1 MIRTLILLLPVYIS
15 LFWFISLRTNKKNIS
30 VPAAFLSNFMLICG
44 LCLFGQYLFF
54 APYPA
59 IFPYWEPVLAY
70 LGSIA
75 FPVYYIYFRLLTVDD
90 HFSFRVHF
98 KYLVVPLLIA
108 TVYTVGILLTPFE
121 QYKAWLY
128 NELLFPDSSQIQFL
142 SVMRKVV
149 KLTFVVLL
157 VVTFVHNQ
165 KLLKKY
171 AHKAEEYYADMHD
184 GKFVNAKLLNYL
196 LLFISIS
203 ALVAHVLGRRLLLPS
218 DLVINVIWLI
228 FAVSL
233 YGIGYMGFTQK
244 AINPA
249 YELDD
254 NNFDDQVNQFVEE
267 VKCEVNK
274 AAESISTGPC
284 DDDLTV
290 SQQQILSKLVD
301 AFERD
306 KLFLNSNLNIMDVVQ
321 LVGTNRTYISA
332 IINKKF
338 NQNFCA
344 YVNGYRLS
352 ELEREYLSNPSLSN
366 EQLVEKCGFGS
377 FNSMKRA
384 IAYRTNLSVVE
395 WKKSVLKNAVV

>member
-1 MIRTLILLLPVYIS
+1 MIRTLILLSPVYIS
-15 LFWFISLRTNKKNIS
+15 LFWFISLQTNKKNIS
-30 VPAAFLSNFMLICG
+30 VPAAFLSNFMLICA
-44 LCLFGQYLFF
+44 LCFFGQYLFF

-90 HFSFRVHF
+90 RFSFRVHF

-108 TVYTVGILLTPFE
+108 TVYTIGILLTPFE

-128 NELLFPDSSQIQFL
+128 NEHLFPDSSHIQFL
-142 SVMRKVV
+142 GIMRKLV

-157 VVTFVHNQ
+157 VVTFVLNQ
-165 KLLKKY
+165 RLLKKY

-184 GKFVNAKLLNYL
+184 GRFVNAKLLNCL

-203 ALVAHVLGRRLLLPS
+203 AFVAHVFGRKLLLPS
-218 DLVINVIWLI
+218 DVIVNVIWLI
-228 FAVSL
+228 FALSL

-244 AINPA
+244 TINPA
-249 YELDD
+249 YEVDEAA
-254 NNFDDQVNQFVEE
+254 VSEPAYE
-267 VKCEVNK
+267 VKVEMNP
-274 AAESISTGPC
+274 ADSLMPSGQPNEQ
-284 DDDLTV
+284 LHV
-290 SQQQILSKLVD
+290 SQQVIIKKLVQ
-301 AFERD
+301 AFEQD
-306 KLFLNSNLNIMDVVQ
+306 KLFLNSKLNIVDLVQ
-321 LVGTNRTYISA
+321 LVGTNRSYISA
-332 IINKKF
+332 IINKQF

-352 ELEREYLSNPSLSN
+352 ELERVYLSNPSLSN
-366 EQLVEKCGFGS
+366 EQLAEKCGFGS

-384 IAYRTNLSVVE
+384 IAYRTELSVAE
-395 WKKSVLKNAVV
+395 WKSAVLKNRI

>member
-1 MIRTLILLLPVYIS
+1 
-15 LFWFISLRTNKKNIS
+15 
-30 VPAAFLSNFMLICG
+30 MLICG

-59 IFPYWEPVLAY
+59 VFPYWEPVLAY

-90 HFSFRVHF
+90 KFSVRVHF

-128 NELLFPDSSQIQFL
+128 NELSFPDSSHIQFL

-157 VVTFVHNQ
+157 VVTFVQNQ

-171 AHKAEEYYADMHD
+171 AHKAEEYYADIHD

-218 DLVINVIWLI
+218 DLVLNVIWLI
-228 FAVSL
+228 FAISL

-249 YELDD
+249 YELDNYDEEADRID
-254 NNFDDQVNQFVEE
+254 ND
-267 VKCEVNK
+267 VKCEVDK
-274 AAESISTGPC
+274 TAELISTGPC
-284 DDDLTV
+284 NDELTV

-306 KLFLNSNLNIMDVVQ
+306 KLFLNCNLNIMDVVQ
-321 LVGTNRTYISA
+321 LVGTNRTYIST

-344 YVNGYRLS
+344 YVNSYRLS
-352 ELEREYLSNPSLSN
+352 ELERVYLSNPTLSN

-395 WKKSVLKNAVV
+395 WKRSVLMNAVV